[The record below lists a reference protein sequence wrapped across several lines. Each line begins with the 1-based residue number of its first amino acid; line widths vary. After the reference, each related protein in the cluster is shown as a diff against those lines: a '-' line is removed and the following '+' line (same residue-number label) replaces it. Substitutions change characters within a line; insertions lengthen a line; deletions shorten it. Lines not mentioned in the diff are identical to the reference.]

1 MHRELFDRDNDDQRT
16 PRPLAKHRAA
26 VRTLTSRDECPTMH
40 TGPKGKADRATLAE
54 AQVAAVAATLNEDL
68 AAVVGEL
75 HRRLVAEIEPL
86 RRDESLLN
94 LLRASI
100 EANIDTFLHMLQ
112 YGISIDRVEAPPAA
126 IEYAHRLAQH
136 GVPVRALVRAYRL
149 GQGIFLER
157 SFEVLERQVD
167 DPELVSLAAKRLIAI
182 TFSYIDRVTEHIL
195 EAYED
200 ERDRWLQQ
208 RTAIRAARVRELL
221 REELADVGNAEATVG
236 YPILARLH
244 LGLVVWTSHE
254 ELYGA
259 GGSGLARFTGE
270 LAERLGC
277 PASPLFLP
285 HDQVTAWAWLCFGRQ
300 APAPDELRTVVR
312 AIGSEVAV
320 AAGEPAT
327 GVAGFRRSHQQARLV
342 QATMHAADT
351 ASIGVTTF
359 DEVGPIAL
367 FCADLGATR
376 TWVGETLGRLALDDE
391 QHARLR
397 ETLRVFLATGGSY
410 VAAAERLSLH
420 RNSVYYRVRKAEE
433 ARGRAVEP
441 DRLDV
446 EIALKACRWLGRSV
460 LKEKFQK

>member
-1 MHRELFDRDNDDQRT
+1 
-16 PRPLAKHRAA
+16 
-26 VRTLTSRDECPTMH
+26 MH
-40 TGPKGKADRATLAE
+40 TGPTGRTDRAALAQ
-54 AQVAAVAATLNEDL
+54 AQVAAVAATLNAEL

-75 HRRLVAEIEPL
+75 HRRLVADIEPL
-86 RRDESLLN
+86 RRDESLLS

-100 EANIDTFLHMLQ
+100 ESNIDTFLHMVQ
-112 YGISIDRVEAPPAA
+112 YDISIDRVQVPPAA

-149 GQGIFLER
+149 GQSTLLQR
-157 SFEVLERQVD
+157 SFEVLERQVS
-167 DPELVSLAAKRLIAI
+167 DPELTSLAAKRLTAI
-182 TFSYIDRVTEHIL
+182 MFTYIDWVTEHIL
-195 EAYED
+195 EAYEN

-208 RTAIRAARVRELL
+208 RTAARAARVRELL
-221 REELADVGNAEATVG
+221 REEGADVGNAETTLG
-236 YPILARLH
+236 YQILASRH
-244 LGLVVWTSHE
+244 LGLVVWTSE
-254 ELYGA
+254 EERYDA
-259 GGSGLARFTGE
+259 GRSGLARFSGE

-277 PASPLFLP
+277 PTSPLFLP
-285 HDQVTAWAWLCFGRQ
+285 RDQVTAWTWLPFGRE
-300 APAPDELRTVVR
+300 APSPEALRTAVR

-320 AAGEPAT
+320 AAGEPAS

-342 QATMHAADT
+342 QATMLAADPIST
-351 ASIGVTTF
+351 GVTTF

-367 FCADLGATR
+367 FCGDLGATR
-376 TWVGETLGRLALDDE
+376 TWVGETLGRLALGDE

-410 VAAAERLSLH
+410 VAAAERLCLH

-433 ARGRAVEP
+433 ARGRPVEA

-460 LKEKFQK
+460 LKETS